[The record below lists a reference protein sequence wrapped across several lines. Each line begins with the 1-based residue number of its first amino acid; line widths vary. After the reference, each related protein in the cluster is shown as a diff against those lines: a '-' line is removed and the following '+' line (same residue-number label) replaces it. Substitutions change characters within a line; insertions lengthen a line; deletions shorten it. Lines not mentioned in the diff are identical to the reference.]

1 MTIVAPEDS
10 DDSFLEEDSIS
21 GSEPV
26 TGFKFYEDSFIDDA
40 PDELTP
46 EQVERK
52 RIFDEGVAYLVAN
65 PHLLQWLDSPET
77 PRVRRPAR
85 APVEELP
92 VIYYPPRDKPVFTAP
107 PRQPTRVDSPW
118 PASSSGQK

>member
-52 RIFDEGVAYLVAN
+52 RIFDEGVAHLVAN
-65 PHLLQWLDSPET
+65 PHLLQRPDTPET
-77 PRVRRPAR
+77 PYVARPAR
-85 APVEELP
+85 APVQELP
-92 VIYYPPRDKPVFTAP
+92 VAYPPRDKPMFT
-107 PRQPTRVDSPW
+107 PTNPS
-118 PASSSGQK
+118 